1 MKNKFWRLSAKHKI
15 SIISIPVMMCV
26 CGTAEKSRQA
36 GERITNWDNICT
48 ELEAFASRPCPSTS
62 KLFLETLPKD
72 RMKNEKG
79 DKSKALMLMSHG
91 EASGIL
97 SNEIICGNSSV
108 IEASFRLLNIL
119 ENESLHHL
127 RANLSHIIRLHPQDF
142 LQFNNEYR
150 DSSYMK
156 SEGYPVGF
164 FYSSYDQRWTARL
177 FELEMRIKAL
187 ENVNEDTLRGVK
199 DTCILIL
206 NNEIRR
212 LRSEGQVL
220 EFLSRLPQRMPIGKE
235 LNELDKEKT
244 ISTAKA
250 FLNYPSLENSRAL
263 RNTIPKSPAIP
274 ITAYSPI
281 DLEDDYRIL
290 ENEAF
295 AGNRYAVEVI
305 CRLLRFRDG
314 ISGKIYEATLGNLI
328 RINPR
333 LYLQVVK
340 EYQEQPHVFESAR
353 GYGLEY
359 YSFEHAIACIYEA
372 RIQALQSVE
381 DPDLLEIRDASIRY
395 LSGDKQPFLLR

>member
-1 MKNKFWRLSAKHKI
+1 MKNNFWRLLSKHNI
-15 SIISIPVMMCV
+15 AIIIIPVTLCV
-26 CGTAEKSRQA
+26 CGTAEKSRKAEEQ
-36 GERITNWDNICT
+36 ITDWDNIRAGF
-48 ELEAFASRPCPSTS
+48 EVFVSRPCPGEA
-62 KLFLETLPKD
+62 KHFLETLPKD
-72 RMKNEKG
+72 RTKNEKG
-79 DKSKALMLMSHG
+79 DKSKALKLMSHG

-97 SNEIICGNSSV
+97 SNEIMSGNSSA
-108 IEASFRLLNIL
+108 IEAAFRLLNIL

-142 LQFNNEYR
+142 LQFAYEYR
-150 DSSYMK
+150 DSSYMR
-156 SEGYPVGF
+156 SEGYPVSF
-164 FYSSYDQRWTARL
+164 FMSSYDQRWTARL
-177 FELEMRIKAL
+177 FELEMRLKTL
-187 ENVNEDTLRGVK
+187 ENVNEDRLREVK

-212 LRSEGQVL
+212 LRSKAQVL

-235 LNELDKEKT
+235 LDELDKEKA

-250 FLNYPSLENSRAL
+250 FLDYPSLENARAL
-263 RNTIPKSPAIP
+263 RNTIPKSPAVP

-281 DLEDDYRIL
+281 DLEDDYWIL

-314 ISGKIYEATLGNLI
+314 IAGIIYEATLGNLI

-359 YSFEHAIACIYEA
+359 YPFEHAIACIYEA

-395 LSGDKQPFLLR
+395 LRGDEQSYLFR